1 MLGDWQGTHADTQ
14 ITSKRGAALTLG
26 DGQGTR
32 VDMQITKDRSSTDQ
46 HREGQQGQEEDDV
59 EVEEAVQQVV
69 GQGLHT
75 CRQAHSTVTQHNDT
89 ALLHSAAA

>member
-1 MLGDWQGTHADTQ
+1 M
-14 ITSKRGAALTLG
+14 LG
-26 DGQGTR
+26 DGQGTH
-32 VDMQITKDRSSTDQ
+32 VDKHITKDRSSTDQ

-75 CRQAHSTVTQHNDT
+75 CRQAHDAVTQQSDTTVTQHNDT
-89 ALLHSAAA
+89 ALLHSTVE